1 MHGVSEE
8 SLVFQATSDVG
19 DHLYQSALLAYYRSD
34 EDMLTSESFFEIKY
48 FGSSA
53 SSGPTMDHWYR
64 L

>member
-8 SLVFQATSDVG
+8 SLVFQATSDIG
-19 DHLYQSALLAYYRSD
+19 DRLYQSALLDGYRFKVF
-34 EDMLTSESFFEIKY
+34 TSESFFEIKY

-53 SSGPTMDHWYR
+53 SSGLTIDHWYR